1 MSETQTNKNINNKL
15 TKKDIIDEC
24 KYITRYII
32 FKDSLF
38 YNLNYNNSCPNCYH
52 KECYN
57 KITITE
63 EDKYIINN
71 YDFKTY
77 DYIENDEMKLLFIIS
92 DVLKN
97 QYSEHLKIKD
107 LIKDKK
113 NNNYSKEDKEYLLKD
128 KINYYCNDRINEILN
143 KIIKNQNKNN
153 DNNDK
158 YKLFEKYIKLSIV
171 LFIETINED
180 KDNLKIMINYAYKL
194 LMFYLTEIKN
204 DYDESARECHILELM
219 TVINNII
226 YCYIEV
232 TEHNINYNNCIAPFL
247 M

>member
-1 MSETQTNKNINNKL
+1 MSYNL
-15 TKKDIIDEC
+15 TKLPADTVHSYFFKLVLQIANAAEVILSAFQFGC
-24 KYITRYII
+24 LLRKLLSTWATHLSI
-32 FKDSLF
+32 FLP
-38 YNLNYNNSCPNCYH
+38 SC
-52 KECYN
+52 
-57 KITITE
+57 TE
-63 EDKYIINN
+63 
-71 YDFKTY
+71 
-77 DYIENDEMKLLFIIS
+77 LLFIIS

-158 YKLFEKYIKLSIV
+158 YKLFEKYIKLSIF
-171 LFIETINED
+171 LFIETINDD
-180 KDNLKIMINYAYKL
+180 KDNLKRMINYAYKL

-204 DYDESARECHILELM
+204 DYDESATECHILELM
-219 TVINNII
+219 TVINDII

-232 TEHNINYNNCIAPFL
+232 TEHNIIYNNCIAPFL